1 MMKKTFRKSLAL
13 LLSLMMVVSVFSA
26 GMFTVNA
33 VTTQVM
39 LNNCDSADGWEP
51 YPGDE
56 LGVTTEKKTEGTG
69 SIRTA
74 QSGGFC

>member
-1 MMKKTFRKSLAL
+1 
-13 LLSLMMVVSVFSA
+13 MVVSVFSA

-51 YPGDE
+51 YP
-56 LGVTTEKKTEGTG
+56 VTSLE
-69 SIRTA
+69 
-74 QSGGFC
+74 

>member
-1 MMKKTFRKSLAL
+1 
-13 LLSLMMVVSVFSA
+13 MMVVSVFSA

-69 SIRTA
+69 SIRHRSERWLLPGRTNRR
-74 QSGGFC
+74 S